1 MLPREQRAALLC
13 FSDCSSPSSLGGRD
27 QGEGESRLQTREK
40 LGPGPGSAGRVPW
53 GTPLST
59 SAPQLS
65 PSDKWGRRGSYL
77 WMLCRWR
84 EGLLPAQ
91 RLT

>member
-13 FSDCSSPSSLGGRD
+13 SDCSSPSSLGG
-27 QGEGESRLQTREK
+27 GEGGSRLQTREK

-65 PSDKWGRRGSYL
+65 PSDKWGRRGSYPRI
-77 WMLCRWR
+77 LCRWR

>member
-1 MLPREQRAALLC
+1 MLPREQRAGLLC
-13 FSDCSSPSSLGGRD
+13 SDWSPPSSLGG
-27 QGEGESRLQTREK
+27 GEGGSRLQTREK

-84 EGLLPAQ
+84 GLLPAQ